1 MLNSYKARVD
11 GEHID
16 WIGKRPTGVT
26 RGRTVTVEV
35 SIMDEILTPIARKRQ
50 GKKLA
55 DILENLAI
63 LNPFADVADPVAW
76 ERELRADRKLPGRE

>member
-11 GEHID
+11 GEHIV
-16 WIGKRPTGVT
+16 WMGKKPKGVT
-26 RGRTVTVEV
+26 RGRPVTVEV
-35 SIMDEILTPIARKRQ
+35 SLLAETLTPSARKRQ

-76 ERELRADRKLPGRE
+76 VRELRADQILPGRE